1 MRWARITGGL
11 GAFVALALLSG
22 CAVNEQDQQ
31 PSVLAGTIDGAGS
44 SAQAAA
50 QEVWIAGFQT
60 ANGSATVNYDPA
72 GSGAGRD
79 QFLVGAVAW
88 AGSDAAL
95 EPDQTTGDVGRCVD
109 GAGAVDLPLYVSP
122 IALAFNVTGVDELRL
137 DAASV
142 ARIFSGDID
151 RWNDP
156 ALVALNPD
164 AALPDS
170 RITAVHR
177 SDDSGTTENFTDYLH
192 EAAPA
197 EWPNE
202 PSGTFPYEGEA
213 AQGSS
218 GIASVIRDGVDV
230 IGYLDASRAAGLGVA
245 QLAVGDAFVTPSPEA
260 AAAILDV
267 SPMQPGRADDDLVI
281 DIDRAT
287 DAAGA
292 YPLVLVSYVIACR
305 TYVDADE
312 GELVAAYLEWIASEA
327 GQDAAAEGAG
337 SSPISETLRTRVQE
351 VVATIG

>member
-1 MRWARITGGL
+1 MRAARITGGL
-11 GAFVALALLSG
+11 GALVALVLLSG
-22 CAVNEQDQQ
+22 CAVNERDQQ
-31 PSVLAGTIDGAGS
+31 ASALSGTIDGAGS
-44 SAQAAA
+44 SAQASA

-79 QFLVGAVAW
+79 QFLIGAVAF

-95 EPDQTTGDVGRCVD
+95 DPDQTAGDVGRCTA

-122 IALAFNVTGVDELRL
+122 IALAFNIAGVDELRL

-164 AALPDS
+164 AALPGA

-177 SDDSGTTENFTDYLH
+177 SDDSGTTENFTDFLH

-197 EWPNE
+197 DWPDE

-218 GIASVIRDGVDV
+218 GVASVIRDGVDV
-230 IGYLDASRAAGLGVA
+230 IGYLDASRATDMGVA
-245 QLAVGDAFVTPSPEA
+245 QLAVGDDFVKPTPEA

-267 SPMQPGRADDDLVI
+267 SPMQSGRADDDLVI

-292 YPLVLVSYVIACR
+292 YPLVLVSYVITCR
-305 TYVDADE
+305 SYTDAGT
-312 GELVAAYLEWIASEA
+312 GELVGAYLDWVASEA
-327 GQDAAAEGAG
+327 GQDAAAQDAG
-337 SSPISETLRTRVQE
+337 SSPISAALRERVQA
-351 VVATIG
+351 VVDTIG

>member
-1 MRWARITGGL
+1 MLA
-11 GAFVALALLSG
+11 ALTLLSG
-22 CAVNEQDQQ
+22 CAANERDQQ
-31 PSVLAGTIDGAGS
+31 SSALSGTIDGAGS

-50 QEVWIAGFQT
+50 QDVWIAGFQT

-79 QFLVGAVAW
+79 QFLIGAVAF

-95 EPDQTTGDVGRCVD
+95 EPEQTEGDVGRCAA

-122 IALAFNVTGVDELRL
+122 IALAFNIEGVDELRL

-177 SDDSGTTENFTDYLH
+177 SDDSGTTENFTDFLH

-197 EWPNE
+197 EWPDE

-218 GIASVIRDGVDV
+218 GVASVIRDGVDV
-230 IGYLDASRAAGLGVA
+230 IGYLDASRATDMGVA
-245 QLAVGDAFVTPSPEA
+245 QLQVGDAFVAPTPEA

-267 SPMQPGRADDDLVI
+267 SPMQAGRADDDLVI

-287 DAAGA
+287 DAEGA
-292 YPLVLVSYVIACR
+292 YPLVLVSYLIACR
-305 TYVDADE
+305 GYTDANT
-312 GELVAAYLEWIASEA
+312 GELVGAYLDWVASEA
-327 GQDAAAEGAG
+327 GQDAAAQDAG
-337 SSPISETLRTRVQE
+337 SSPISTTLRERVQA
-351 VVATIG
+351 VVGTIG

>member
-1 MRWARITGGL
+1 MGARHISTGF
-11 GAFVALALLSG
+11 GAIVMLALLSG
-22 CAVNEQDQQ
+22 CAANERDQQ
-31 PSVLAGTIDGAGS
+31 PSDLSGTIDGSGS
-44 SAQAAA
+44 SAQASA
-50 QEVWIAGFQT
+50 QDVWVAGFQT
-60 ANGSATVNYDPA
+60 ANGSTTVNYDPA

-79 QFLVGAVAW
+79 QFLVGAVAF

-95 EPDQTTGDVGRCVD
+95 APDQTTGEVGRCTD

-122 IALAFNVTGVDELRL
+122 IALAYNVEGVDSLRL

-156 ALVALNPD
+156 AIVALNPGT
-164 AALPDS
+164 ALPDA

-177 SDDSGTTENFTDYLH
+177 SDDSGTTENFVDYLH

-197 EWPNE
+197 EWPDE

-218 GIASVIRDGVDV
+218 GVASVIRDGVNV
-230 IGYLDASRAAGLGVA
+230 IGYLDASRTTGMDVA
-245 QLAVGDAFVTPSPEA
+245 QLAVGDAFVSPTPEA
-260 AAAILDV
+260 AAAILDA

-292 YPLVLVSYVIACR
+292 YPLVLVSYLIACR
-305 TYVDADE
+305 SYVDEQE
-312 GELVAAYLEWIASEA
+312 GELVGAYLDWIASEA

-337 SSPISETLRTRVQE
+337 SSPISAALRARVQE
-351 VVATIG
+351 VVASIG